1 MLRARRFVAAGI
13 DSLLATGL
21 AFLLVDTAGHFWA
34 ERAVVALR
42 VGEPDSLW
50 KGGLPLVLGLLG
62 TLVYGWPF
70 ARWLVGM
77 TEAAFGHSPGKW
89 LAGITVRSVGVSTVA
104 PDAPDAP
111 DAADAAASEP
121 TGAPPK
127 DTAPAATP
135 EPPEVLDHP
144 VATTGPPRPDQLL
157 VRAIV
162 RNAAAGL
169 FCLGL
174 LAGHWL
180 ILALSLVLAGAQL
193 VDGFR
198 TTEERPGAP
207 DRLAGTRLVRRR

>member
-1 MLRARRFVAAGI
+1 MLRGRRFVAAGL

-50 KGGLPLVLGLLG
+50 RGGLPLVLGLLG

-89 LAGITVRSVGVSTVA
+89 LAGITVRSVGMSTAA
-104 PDAPDAP
+104 PEE
-111 DAADAAASEP
+111 SE
-121 TGAPPK
+121 T
-127 DTAPAATP
+127 
-135 EPPEVLDHP
+135 VDHAI
-144 VATTGPPRPDQLL
+144 ATTSPPRPDQLL
-157 VRAIV
+157 VRALV

-174 LAGHWL
+174 LVGHWL
-180 ILALSLVLAGAQL
+180 GLALSLALAVAQL

-198 TTEERPGAP
+198 ATEDRPGAP
-207 DRLAGTRLVRRR
+207 DRLAGTRLVRRH